1 MILFPILLIT
11 YSTFY
16 KKSFF
21 SKELKDN
28 SYTIRVISSNISL
41 NRFIK
46 NIETENVISELI
58 NLSSPDP
65 EKKTFFYGQR
75 GLYLTL
81 IKIN

>member
-1 MILFPILLIT
+1 MLFI
-11 YSTFY
+11 
-16 KKSFF
+16 KKVFLV
-21 SKELKDN
+21 KNLKDN

-65 EKKTFFYGQR
+65 KKKIFFMAR
-75 GLYLTL
+75 GYCT
-81 IKIN
+81 